1 MPTKKLSATVKV
13 EFTCDGLHKV
23 GDRFIKPEWYP
34 DLQFVDLWV
43 RDWISDDFDQS
54 LLNTQS
60 RELLE
65 FPEYKEM
72 RLAQL
77 NCPKCNKKFRLSD
90 EHVI

>member
-23 GDRFIKPEWYP
+23 GDHFIKPEWYP

-90 EHVI
+90 KHVI